1 MGVSPILTVAV
12 PAYNMEAYLE
22 RNLLHFSDS
31 RLIGKLEVICIN
43 NSSQDKTEQIATRFC
58 AEEPELF
65 SLITKEN
72 RGYGPSINLAIQK
85 AAGTYFK
92 IVDAD
97 DWVETEEL
105 VKLVQALEDC
115 FADAVFTDYDI
126 VDASAEKKL
135 PVAVKAPKLEYGKV
149 YTDLNEIS
157 RSLPPMHAT
166 CYRTEILKREHVEL
180 QEDTGYVDE
189 EFVTLPYLYIK
200 SYVFFPFSVYQ
211 YRLGDAAQSVSPKN
225 RGRYFADR
233 ERVLKRLIS
242 VYCAEASKGAE
253 DGTLGCLYE
262 RIKKGSGDHFTTLYM
277 YIQDRK
283 TGRKLAQEWKAYLR
297 DSVPKVWADIR
308 IKKSI
313 LQILNAMNISLVQYE
328 TLKRLVL
335 RNNTVAYQLLGKQF
349 AQDRKA

>member
-1 MGVSPILTVAV
+1 M
-12 PAYNMEAYLE
+12 
-22 RNLLHFSDS
+22 
-31 RLIGKLEVICIN
+31 
-43 NSSQDKTEQIATRFC
+43 
-58 AEEPELF
+58 
-65 SLITKEN
+65 
-72 RGYGPSINLAIQK
+72 
-85 AAGTYFK
+85 
-92 IVDAD
+92 
-97 DWVETEEL
+97 
-105 VKLVQALEDC
+105 
-115 FADAVFTDYDI
+115 
-126 VDASAEKKL
+126 
-135 PVAVKAPKLEYGKV
+135 
-149 YTDLNEIS
+149 
-157 RSLPPMHAT
+157 
-166 CYRTEILKREHVEL
+166 
-180 QEDTGYVDE
+180 
-189 EFVTLPYLYIK
+189 
-200 SYVFFPFSVYQ
+200 
-211 YRLGDAAQSVSPKN
+211 SPKN

-253 DGTLGCLYE
+253 DDTLGCLYE